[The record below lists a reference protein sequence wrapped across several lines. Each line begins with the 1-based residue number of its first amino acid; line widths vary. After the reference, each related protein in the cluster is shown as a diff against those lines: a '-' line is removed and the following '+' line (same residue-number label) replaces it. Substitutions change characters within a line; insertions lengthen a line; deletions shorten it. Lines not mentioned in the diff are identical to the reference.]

1 MADLECRLK
10 ALLQASPVDRYLG
23 CSGGC
28 GKGTGV
34 KPPRSPSLVMAVILV
49 SARVAPLGA

>member
-28 GKGTGV
+28 EKGTGV
-34 KPPRSPSLVMAVILV
+34 KPPRSPSLVMAVLLV